1 MAETDVMAE
10 TQESATVLE
19 ELRVSPAAHLA
30 EAMAEASAGGGGAVG
45 LRERPFAVQIG
56 VRAEPGTASARAIE
70 GALGITLPTVVGE
83 VTGEADGRHTVW
95 LSPDEFL
102 LIDVSRPQRPGETD
116 EAETAL
122 EGLPGQVVELSANR
136 TILELTGSKARE
148 VLEKSCRADLHP
160 WAFPV
165 GTAIVTQLGPVPV
178 ILHRSGGEEF
188 RILPRSSF
196 ADFMVRWL
204 IDGMA
209 EFTGEGIDAFD
220 DVVGHAHDA
229 GDHGSAGHRGAA
241 RDAGSHTE
249 DNDRKG

>member
-1 MAETDVMAE
+1 MAETDVVVK
-10 TQESATVLE
+10 TQESTTVLE

-45 LRERPFAVQIG
+45 LRERPVAVQIG
-56 VRAEPGTASARAIE
+56 VRAVPGTDSARAIE
-70 GALGITLPTVVGE
+70 GVLGITLPTVVGE

-116 EAETAL
+116 EAEAAL

-160 WAFPV
+160 RAF
-165 GTAIVTQLGPVPV
+165 PV

-220 DVVGHAHDA
+220 DVVGHAHD
-229 GDHGSAGHRGAA
+229 DGSAGHGGAE
-241 RDAGSHTE
+241 RDAASRTA

>member
-1 MAETDVMAE
+1 MAETDAMAE
-10 TQESATVLE
+10 TEESTTVLE
-19 ELRVSPAAHLA
+19 EPRVSPTAHLA

-70 GALGITLPTVVGE
+70 GALGITLPEVVGE

-102 LIDVSRPQRPGETD
+102 VIDVSRPRPGEAD
-116 EAETAL
+116 EAEAAL
-122 EGLPGQVVELSANR
+122 EGAPGQVVELSANR

-148 VLEKSCRADLHP
+148 VLEKSRRADLHP
-160 WAFPV
+160 RAFPV
-165 GTAIVTQLGPVPV
+165 GTAIVTRLGPVPV

-220 DVVGHAHDA
+220 DVVGHAHD
-229 GDHGSAGHRGAA
+229 DGSAGHGGAE
-241 RDAGSHTE
+241 RDAASRTA